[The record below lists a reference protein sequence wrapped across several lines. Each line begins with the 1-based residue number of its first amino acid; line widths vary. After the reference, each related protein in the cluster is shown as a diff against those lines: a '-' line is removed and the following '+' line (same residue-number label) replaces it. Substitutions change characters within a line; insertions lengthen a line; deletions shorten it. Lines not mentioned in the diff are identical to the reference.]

1 MPLSDIVNVQITRE
15 TQTVSQAG
23 FGTLMILGT
32 HKAFND
38 RIRFYSDLTE
48 VAQDFQSNSLE
59 YIASR
64 DVFAQ
69 NPRPPRLAIGR
80 RDADVA
86 TIEVV
91 TAMEGQSYTVTIN
104 GIAITLSDST
114 PTALESTVELDEDL
128 VTSNEIDIEVN
139 GNTLATIPFDTDH
152 LTTMNNI
159 ANAIASEP
167 DILSVTVGGNNDRTL
182 FIESE
187 PNKDG
192 IVDSFVVTG
201 GASQATA
208 TITNNTQ
215 EVSKATIADSLVDLI
230 NGEGQVDVTA
240 DQPVITE
247 GIFNIT
253 ADVSGTPFTLTTSTN
268 ITSTNEAKVRITQ
281 PLANRVYTVRI
292 NSAEIN
298 FTSSSDVQDA
308 STIVTGLINA
318 INDSTADVSA
328 TENPNNDETFFVT
341 ANNGNFII
349 TVSEQIMS
357 VAVGL
362 NLEPLVASGSVTD
375 DLDAIELANNDWY
388 ALAYTGRT
396 PSTVESI
403 ANWVETRIKI
413 FGTASSDS
421 DIIDLQA
428 GENSSIA
435 AILNSS
441 GLVRTFVMY
450 HQDADFDFPE
460 AAWFGRVL
468 PTDPGSVTWKFK
480 TLNSITFSELTTN
493 QSKNARDKNANVYEF
508 IGGVSITREGTMAQ
522 GEFIDIIRG
531 VDWLQARIQEF
542 VYQLLVNSPK
552 VPYTNA
558 GITAV
563 EAEVRRALT
572 LGVTN
577 NFIADDPQFVVET
590 PDVSDVSPTDKANRI
605 LRNVTFN
612 ATLAGA
618 VHAVNIEGI
627 ISI

>member
-38 RIRFYSDLTE
+38 RIRFYSDLSE
-48 VAQDFQSNSLE
+48 VGQDFESNSLE

-80 RDADVA
+80 RDADEA
-86 TIEVV
+86 TLEVV
-91 TAMEGQSYTVTIN
+91 TAMDGQSYTVTIN
-104 GIAITLSDST
+104 DVDITLADST

-128 VTSNEIDIEVN
+128 VTSNEIDIVVN

-159 ANAIASEP
+159 ATAIASEP
-167 DILSVTVGGNNDRTL
+167 DILSVTVGGDNDRSL
-182 FIESE
+182 FVESE

-192 IVDSFVVTG
+192 IVDSFVVTS
-201 GASQATA
+201 GATQATA

-215 EVSKATIADSLVDLI
+215 EVSQATIADSLVDLI
-230 NGEGQVDVTA
+230 NAEGQVDVTA

-247 GIFNIT
+247 GTFTIT
-253 ADVSGTPFTLTTSTN
+253 ADVSGTPFTVETSTS
-268 ITSTNEAKVRITQ
+268 ITSTIRAKVRVTQ
-281 PLANRVYTVRI
+281 PLNNRVYSVRI
-292 NSAEIN
+292 NSIEVN
-298 FTSSSDVQDA
+298 YTSGIVQNA
-308 STIVTGLINA
+308 GPIVDGLILA
-318 INDSTADVSA
+318 INDSSAPVTAV
-328 TENPNNDETFFVT
+328 ENPNDDETFFVEST
-341 ANNGNFII
+341 NGNFSIS
-349 TVSEQIMS
+349 VSEQIMS
-357 VAVGL
+357 LSIGL
-362 NLEPLVASGSVTD
+362 NIEPLVASGSVSD
-375 DLDAIELANNDWY
+375 DLDAIELANNEWY

-435 AILNSS
+435 AILNAS

-468 PTDPGSVTWKFK
+468 PTEPGSVTWKFK
-480 TLNSITFSELTTN
+480 SLNSITFSELTTN
-493 QSKNARDKNANVYEF
+493 QSKNARDKNANTYEF
-508 IGGVSITREGTMAQ
+508 IGGVAITREGTMAQ

-563 EAEVRRALT
+563 ESEVRRALT

-612 ATLAGA
+612 ATLAGS
-618 VHAVNIEGI
+618 VHAVEINGVVTV
-627 ISI
+627 